1 MNNLAGSVYGEAFF
15 ELAVEKN
22 KLDIF
27 KKDLEDVKDVFDA
40 HEDLVGL
47 LENPNV
53 TKDDKKKVIDQI
65 FASLD
70 KDSRNLLKVL
80 IDKNRINIFREIKNA
95 YMERFYKE
103 RQILTGVVYTT
114 ELLSQEELKK
124 LEESLSKKYN
134 KQVELKNEIDK
145 KLIAG
150 LSIAIDGQIID
161 DSVRAKLDGLRRSLK
176 TETR

>member
-1 MNNLAGSVYGEAFF
+1 MNNLAGAVYGEAFF

-27 KKDLEDVKDVFDA
+27 KKDLDHVEKIFADHKDL
-40 HEDLVGL
+40 LVL

-65 FASLD
+65 FVDLD

-80 IDKNRINIFREIKNA
+80 IDKNRINVFREIKNA
-95 YMERFYKE
+95 YVERYNSEK
-103 RQILTGVVYTT
+103 QILTGIVYTT

-150 LSIAIDGQIID
+150 LSIAIDGQVID